1 MRLLWFEKG
10 ERTRRRRENT
20 FFLAKR
26 ASVFTFAR
34 PRAALLVKKKPGGGG
49 HNHNLSLPITKTT
62 KGQSCWCIST
72 WWFITSLNDLSSH
85 R

>member
-34 PRAALLVKKKPGGGG
+34 PRAALLVKKGG

-62 KGQSCWCIST
+62 KALRGSPAGV
-72 WWFITSLNDLSSH
+72 LVRGGLYLVK
-85 R
+85 